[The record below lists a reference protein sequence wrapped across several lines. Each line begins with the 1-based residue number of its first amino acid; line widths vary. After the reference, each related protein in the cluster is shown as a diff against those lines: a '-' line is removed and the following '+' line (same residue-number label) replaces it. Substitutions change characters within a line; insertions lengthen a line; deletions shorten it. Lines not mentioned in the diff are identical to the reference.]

1 MDTSKPVKKLKKT
14 GKRKKFLANPE
25 EASQTNSKLKKG
37 PESLKKPAES
47 ATVDGLPAKKKRKDV
62 LAKSEIPNGKSVK
75 KKQKS
80 LLKKNGNPSVITNE
94 SNTLISK
101 KNKKSIPLFESDDEQ
116 CDADDSMLQDSME
129 QDSDIEMDDNYP
141 SDESEDGSA
150 SGDGDSD
157 AELPI
162 EKKARLL
169 NKRKRKTAEEGD
181 SELRLNIAGQQKYEL
196 PTVDEVEQQLK
207 EVPNLQIIRDRISE
221 VVQVL
226 GDFKTRRQPDKS
238 REDYVAVL
246 KKDLCSQYG
255 YNEFLMTK
263 FMQLFPQPS
272 ELIEFLDANDQQ
284 RPVTIRTNTLKT
296 RRGDLAK
303 SLINRGMNVDP
314 AAPWTKV
321 GLVVYDS
328 QVPIGATPEY
338 LAGHYMIQGL
348 NSLLPVM
355 ALAPQ
360 PGDRVLDMCAAPGGK
375 TAHIASLMKNSGVLF
390 ANDAN
395 MSRCRAVIGNL
406 HRLGV
411 NNAIVSNLN
420 GEEYAKLAP
429 NGFDR
434 VLLDAPCSGT
444 GVIWKDQSVK
454 TSKDSQ
460 DIQRKHTIQR
470 QLILAALD
478 AVDAKSPNGGY
489 VVYSTCSVLVE
500 ENEAVVNF
508 ALQKRHCELVP
519 CGLDVGVEGF
529 TRFREYR
536 FHPSLN
542 LTRRYYPHVHNIDG
556 FFVAKLKKLSN
567 AKMGKASVDIAQR
580 ENLEKA
586 KEDSNKKGEGE
597 SSKTS
602 KSERRAHKDSDGS
615 DNEEVGPE
623 GTNARKAKKKRNQ
636 LKNKAKKI
644 SGDGEDDG
652 FNSTGYIQ
660 KANKGKR
667 LKLKVGKR
675 VLAKT
680 SAKLIKNKRKKLL
693 SKKVASSS

>member
-1 MDTSKPVKKLKKT
+1 MPK
-14 GKRKKFLANPE
+14 
-25 EASQTNSKLKKG
+25 
-37 PESLKKPAES
+37 
-47 ATVDGLPAKKKRKDV
+47 
-62 LAKSEIPNGKSVK
+62 KSEIPNGKSVK
-75 KKQKS
+75 KKLKTSSKEVRLCFPFSCQCNLISFS
-80 LLKKNGNPSVITNE
+80 LLLERVFSFHKDVRGF
-94 SNTLISK
+94 L
-101 KNKKSIPLFESDDEQ
+101 
-116 CDADDSMLQDSME
+116 
-129 QDSDIEMDDNYP
+129 
-141 SDESEDGSA
+141 
-150 SGDGDSD
+150 GDGDSD

-169 NKRKRKTAEEGD
+169 NKRKQKTADRGD
-181 SELRLNIAGQQKYEL
+181 SELRLNIAGQQMYEL

-226 GDFKTRRQPDKS
+226 GDFKTRRQPGKS

-375 TAHIASLMKNSGVLF
+375 TSHIASLMKNSGVLF

-420 GEEYAKLAP
+420 GEEYAKVSP

-478 AVDAKSPNGGY
+478 AVDAKSPSGGY

-567 AKMGKASVDIAQR
+567 AKMGKASVDIVI
-580 ENLEKA
+580 
-586 KEDSNKKGEGE
+586 KEESNKKSEGE
-597 SSKTS
+597 SSKT
-602 KSERRAHKDSDGS
+602 ERRAHKDSDGS
-615 DNEEVGPE
+615 DNGMPLVF
-623 GTNARKAKKKRNQ
+623 
-636 LKNKAKKI
+636 I
-644 SGDGEDDG
+644 
-652 FNSTGYIQ
+652 
-660 KANKGKR
+660 
-667 LKLKVGKR
+667 
-675 VLAKT
+675 
-680 SAKLIKNKRKKLL
+680 
-693 SKKVASSS
+693 